1 MRFWLFW
8 VVQLGFHLHQLQ
20 LLSQPSGGYVIA
32 FYPAD

>member
-1 MRFWLFW
+1 MRSWLFS

-20 LLSQPSGGYVIA
+20 LLSQLGCGHVIA